1 MKWLHLH
8 HVFVWTK
15 TISQFPLA
23 NGFFLNYRNL
33 SMLLIRKEKLPYFP
47 GLTDRAIDV
56 KWLERFKRYWKMT
69 KIALVL
75 LLFTAV

>member
-47 GLTDRAIDV
+47 GLTERAIDV
-56 KWLERFKRYWKMT
+56 K
-69 KIALVL
+69 
-75 LLFTAV
+75 

>member
-1 MKWLHLH
+1 MKWLHIHPL
-8 HVFVWTK
+8 FVWTK
-15 TISQFPLA
+15 TIFHSQTD
-23 NGFFLNYRNL
+23 FFLNYRNL

-47 GLTDRAIDV
+47 GLTERAIDV

>member
-1 MKWLHLH
+1 
-8 HVFVWTK
+8 
-15 TISQFPLA
+15 
-23 NGFFLNYRNL
+23 
-33 SMLLIRKEKLPYFP
+33 MLLIRKEKLPYFP
-47 GLTDRAIDV
+47 GLTERAIDV